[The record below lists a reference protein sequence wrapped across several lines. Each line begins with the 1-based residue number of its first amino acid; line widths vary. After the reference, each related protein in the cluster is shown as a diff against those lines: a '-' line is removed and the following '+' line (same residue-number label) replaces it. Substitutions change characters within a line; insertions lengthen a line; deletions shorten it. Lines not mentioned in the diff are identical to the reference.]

1 MHKPTAKASPLTGC
15 KAKAAPKDAP
25 ATKAAGVR
33 MLLNRFDASPEK
45 SLVSA
50 AATRST
56 LRQGGFRLEV
66 LMARAGA
73 MKDEQ
78 SKNAAIAI
86 SVGVVQKR
94 AALAIFASLHKLALV
109 HEEREA
115 EEALCW

>member
-1 MHKPTAKASPLTGC
+1 MHKPTAKPSPLTGC

-78 SKNAAIAI
+78 SKNAAMVI
-86 SVGVVQKR
+86 SVASASVIQKR
-94 AALAIFASLHKLALV
+94 AALAILQVCQSDG
-109 HEEREA
+109 
-115 EEALCW
+115 WT

>member
-50 AATRST
+50 ASTRST

-78 SKNAAIAI
+78 SKNAAMAI
-86 SVGVVQKR
+86 SSRRRGGPEG
-94 AALAIFASLHKLALV
+94 AALAICASLPKSDGW
-109 HEEREA
+109 R
-115 EEALCW
+115 